1 MAKLYKI
8 INFLDNID
16 QEIKEEVY
24 NREEQADNQL
34 DKWEGWADSEKGSD
48 YVAKTEALDDLR
60 DRIFEVIDKA
70 QRISEGD
77 YY

>member
-1 MAKLYKI
+1 MAKLTKL

-16 QEIKEEVY
+16 EEIKEEVY

>member
-16 QEIKEEVY
+16 HEIKEEVY